1 MTALKAPFP
10 WFGGKSRAAP
20 IIWPRFGDVRK
31 YIEPFAGSLAVLL
44 AAPHGGTITET
55 VNDLDGFIANFWRSV
70 ASDPDEVWRH
80 ADWPVSEID
89 LHARHIHLVN
99 LRDELTDRLIGDP
112 HYCDPMLAGW
122 WAWGASMWLAGGW
135 CAGNGPWSSDGQ
147 RLVAGGPP
155 GIVRSKPKRFPTRQ
169 TRERFVT
176 LGARLRNVRV
186 YAGSWERVLT
196 PAMLGSQPT
205 AILLDPPY
213 SADLGN
219 RDMGCYAV
227 ESGTVAHDVR
237 EWAMAHGT
245 NPQLRI
251 ALCGYSGEH
260 DELEQHGW
268 TCALWVAQGGYAKSG
283 TVAAE
288 NRRRERIWFSPHCL
302 GVATPQLFD
311 IA

>member
-1 MTALKAPFP
+1 MKAPFP
-10 WFGGKSRAAP
+10 WFGGKSRAAS
-20 IIWPRFGDVRK
+20 IIWQRFGNVRN
-31 YIEPFAGSLAVLL
+31 YVEPFAGSLAVLL
-44 AAPHGGTITET
+44 AAPHGGTIITET

-122 WAWGASMWLAGGW
+122 WAWGASMWMGGGW

-155 GIVRSKPKRFPTRQ
+155 GVWRSKPKRFPTRQ

-176 LGARLRNVRV
+176 LAERLRNVHTLC
-186 YAGSWERVLT
+186 GSWDRVLT
-196 PAMLGSQPT
+196 PAMLLLGPT

-213 SADLGN
+213 SAEAN
-219 RDMGCYAV
+219 RDMRCYAV
-227 ESGTVAHDVR
+227 DSGTVAHDVR
-237 EWAMAHGT
+237 AWAAANGD
-245 NPQLRI
+245 NPMLRI

-260 DELEQHGW
+260 DELETLGW
-268 TCALWVAQGGYAKSG
+268 TVESWVAQGGYGAGKG
-283 TVAAE
+283 TQADE
-288 NRRRERIWFSPHCL
+288 NKYRERIWFSPHCL
-302 GVATPQLFD
+302 GVAAPQLFD